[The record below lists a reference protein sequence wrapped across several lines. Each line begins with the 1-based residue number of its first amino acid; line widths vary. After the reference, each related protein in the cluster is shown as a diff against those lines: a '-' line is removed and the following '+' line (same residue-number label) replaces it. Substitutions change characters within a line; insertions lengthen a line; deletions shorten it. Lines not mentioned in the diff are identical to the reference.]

1 LLRSMTQCVLS
12 CILWVLRSTI
22 SSMN

>member
-12 CILWVLRSTI
+12 CILWVLRSTL